1 MTPAAPQ
8 AAPVSRSLSLGA
20 LLKGRRQ
27 ELKLTV
33 PDIASQM
40 RLEPR
45 IIEALESESYEGLP
59 APLYVRGYIRGY
71 AKILKLD
78 GNALVELYDSDAPSE
93 PPEIVPEVK
102 HPSQATS
109 SDKPVKAF
117 TYLVTFT
124 LVILLIAWW
133 QSSYVVKTVNPRVES
148 APAAASDLTDATQQP
163 AVRPY
168 PSGNA
173 ADLQGGAYVA
183 PAEELPDEN
192 EERAALQLESVVG
205 TATDPIVG
213 TATGPDRVVFRLNAD
228 SWVEVFDARGERLF
242 MSLARA
248 GEVLSL
254 SGTAPF
260 SVLLGYA
267 QGVAVEFNGRSFD
280 PAPYSRSG
288 IARFTLGN

>member
-1 MTPAAPQ
+1 MTSPNPQ
-8 AAPVSRSLSLGA
+8 PSADRALGA
-20 LLKGRRQ
+20 RLRGRRE
-27 ELKLTV
+27 ELKLNIQ
-33 PDIASQM
+33 DIAAQM

-45 IIEALESESYEGLP
+45 IIEALESESFEGLP

-78 GNALVELYDSDAPSE
+78 ANALVELYDSDAPGE
-93 PPEIVPEVK
+93 PPEIIPEVK
-102 HPSQATS
+102 HPTQTSS

-133 QSSYVVKTVNPRVES
+133 QSSFVVKTVS
-148 APAAASDLTDATQQP
+148 LPAAVTEPETDEVPEATPPPETYLVGP
-163 AVRPY
+163 AQIPQR
-168 PSGNA
+168 S
-173 ADLQGGAYVA
+173 AYTA
-183 PAEELPDEN
+183 PAEEPLIEG
-192 EERAALQLESVVG
+192 EEMAALQLEAAVG
-205 TATDPIVG
+205 TAAGPIVR
-213 TATGPDRVVFRLNAD
+213 AAPGPDSVVFHMNAD

-242 MSLARA
+242 MSLARS

-254 SGTAPF
+254 TGTAPF

-267 QGVAVEFNGRSFD
+267 QGVAVEFNGRPFD

-288 IARFTLGN
+288 IARFTLSN

>member
-1 MTPAAPQ
+1 MTSATPQ
-8 AAPVSRSLSLGA
+8 AAPVNRSLGA

-27 ELKLTV
+27 ELKLAV
-33 PDIASQM
+33 QDIASQM
-40 RLEPR
+40 RLDPR
-45 IIEALESESYEGLP
+45 IIEALESECYDGLP

-71 AKILKLD
+71 AKILKLNA
-78 GNALVELYDSDAPSE
+78 NALVELYDSDAPSE
-93 PPEIVPEVK
+93 PPEIIPEVK
-102 HPSQATS
+102 HPSQTSS
-109 SDKPVKAF
+109 SDKPVKVF

-133 QSSYVVKTVNPRVES
+133 QSSFVVKTVTPRTES
-148 APAAASDLTDATQQP
+148 AEPPLNNVTGAARQPTEPQYTVAPAQDP
-163 AVRPY
+163 
-168 PSGNA
+168 
-173 ADLQGGAYVA
+173 QGGAYTA
-183 PAEELPDEN
+183 PAEEPPGEN
-192 EERAALQLESVVG
+192 EASAALQLEAAVG
-205 TATDPIVG
+205 AAAGSIVG
-213 TATGPDRVVFRLNAD
+213 AVPGPDRIVFRLNAD

-267 QGVAVEFNGRSFD
+267 QGVAVEFNGRPFD

-288 IARFTLGN
+288 IARFTLSN